1 MKATVLLVTAY
12 SKHVVEMLR
21 GMKIKIRCQWLVPV
35 FLCLSLI
42 ACGDNNSKESNSA
55 AHGTNNSPVDLVIP
69 AEQQRQGDPVAGRKA
84 LITEPI
90 VSCGVPLS
98 AVQQIESDPSLALH
112 ERDGDAAQLPYFSNL
127 IENDKGV
134 KLVASNCLTCHGAPL
149 FGEVVFGLGNEFLD
163 FTQNPSIPVD
173 QIGTLV
179 TGENETAAW
188 EKYADRVAAIAPYM
202 QTAVAGV
209 NPANNLT
216 FALMAHR
223 DPKNMQWHTE
233 PLITPPKTDVPPVS
247 VPPWWRMK
255 KKNAMFWMGEG
266 RGDHATI
273 MMTAAIL
280 CSDSLEE
287 VAQLDS
293 IAADVRAYIESIEA
307 PAYPFDVN
315 EALAAEGQAIFENT
329 CSTCHGTYGEKP
341 TYPNRIVDIAVV
353 GTDSTLIDY
362 AFGEGQ
368 AYVNWFNNSPFGA
381 GAQAQPSRGYV
392 PPPLDGI
399 WATAPFLHN
408 GSVPTIRAVLDSSK
422 RPSLWHHLNV
432 SNIEQSDYDQEN
444 LGWHFSPVNADA
456 DLQELSVDKQWVYD
470 TRRKGYA
477 NTGHQFGDA
486 LTGAQRDAVIEYLK
500 TL

>member
-1 MKATVLLVTAY
+1 MQATGLLVTAY
-12 SKHVVEMLR
+12 SKNVTGKR
-21 GMKIKIRCQWLVPV
+21 QGMKIKMRSQLLVSIY
-35 FLCLSLI
+35 LSLSLI
-42 ACGDNNSKESNSA
+42 ACGDDKSQLTDSA
-55 AHGTNNSPVDLVIP
+55 AQDTNYSTVNNVIP
-69 AEQQRQGDPVAGRKA
+69 AVQQRQGDPVAGRKA

-90 VSCGVPLS
+90 VSCGVPFS
-98 AVQQIESDPSLALH
+98 AVQQIESDPSLALP
-112 ERDGDAAQLPYFSNL
+112 ERTGDAAGLPYYSNL
-127 IENDKGV
+127 IEDGNGV
-134 KLVASNCLTCHGAPL
+134 QIVASNCLTCHGAPL

-163 FTQNPSIPVD
+163 FTQNPSIPVE

-179 TGENETAAW
+179 TGENEIAAW

-233 PLITPPKTDVPPVS
+233 PLVTPPKIDVPPVS

-280 CSDSLEE
+280 CADSLAE
-287 VAQLDS
+287 VTQLDS
-293 IAADVRAYIESIEA
+293 IAADVRTYIESIEA
-307 PAYPFDVN
+307 PAYPFVVN
-315 EALAAEGQAIFENT
+315 DDLAAEGQAIFEGT
-329 CSTCHGTYGEKP
+329 CSTCHGTYGETP
-341 TYPNRIVDIAVV
+341 TYPNRIIDIAVV

-368 AYVNWFNNSPFGA
+368 TYVDWFNNSPFGKR
-381 GAQAQPSRGYV
+381 AQAQPSRGYV

-422 RPSLWHHLNV
+422 RPLLWHHLNV
-432 SNIEQSDYDQEN
+432 SNLKQSDYDQKN
-444 LGWHFSPVNADA
+444 LGWNFNSIDADA
-456 DLQELSVDKQWVYD
+456 ELQQLPIDKQWVYD
-470 TRRKGYA
+470 TRREGYA